1 MPTDDFSLNHEARA
15 GRVVTSRRLRAVM
28 GRGAGLKEA
37 EIREMW
43 SLRLTVFSLKSTVD
57 PEADWRG
64 FRDELLRSTGV
75 LRVYSDD
82 RILRGFWQ
90 QRDAIVHLRGRRV
103 SVSVATYGFVD
114 RAWRGHPVYTMGL
127 TRLLAPLAL
136 RSLVMPVFGLGVG
149 YPTTFMLLSR
159 RGMAP
164 IIDRHVAPDSLEAAV
179 LDAFRDDLVGP
190 EGRDGSPLVDMRTL
204 PESPPESWFA
214 RNAGHPDLAR
224 YLAVNPDWASG
235 YALYSAVRVRPKFVV
250 AGLATV
256 ARRALGRGRTGS
268 K

>member
-1 MPTDDFSLNHEARA
+1 MPTDDLSQNYGAGA

-43 SLRLTVFSLKSTVD
+43 SLRLSVFSLKSMVD
-57 PEADWRG
+57 PEADWRV
-64 FRDELLRSTGV
+64 FRDELGRSTGA

-114 RAWRGHPVYTMGL
+114 RAWRGHPVYTMGM

-164 IIDRHVAPDSLEAAV
+164 IIDRHVAPDSLEATV

-190 EGRDGSPLVDMRTL
+190 EGRDGSPLVDMPTL

-224 YLAVNPDWASG
+224 YLAINPDWASG
-235 YALYSAVRVRPKFVV
+235 HAVYAAVRVRPKFVV

-256 ARRALGRGRTGS
+256 ARRALGRGRAGS